1 MKLKARAISKTRGVR
16 KGHGVEGT
24 ETKRE
29 ILDLTSFLPY
39 RLSILSNT
47 VSAAIAKIYAKR
59 FGLSVPAWRVMAI
72 LAQHPGLSAAGVAE
86 RTAMDKVAVS
96 RAVAQL
102 LEAGNVERQV
112 ADDDRRRSV
121 LTLSAKGWRIYDEV
135 IPLALRKEAQ
145 LLESLSADERA
156 AFDHLVT
163 VLTEKARTLG
173 E

>member
-1 MKLKARAISKTRGVR
+1 
-16 KGHGVEGT
+16 
-24 ETKRE
+24 
-29 ILDLTSFLPY
+29 
-39 RLSILSNT
+39 
-47 VSAAIAKIYAKR
+47 
-59 FGLSVPAWRVMAI
+59 AI

-163 VLTEKARTLG
+163 VLTDKARDLG